1 MAFGETPTQF
11 FNDRD
16 FAVAAT
22 LTDVSAGTSSIIKGN
37 FNNESALIEV
47 GEVDVE
53 ETAPSFEC
61 AYADVSAAVEDD
73 TLLVDSVTYKI
84 VGSVIRDVTGDY
96 ATLIL
101 KDSS

>member
-1 MAFGETPTQF
+1 MAFTETLTQF

-16 FAVAAT
+16 FAVSAT
-22 LTDVSAGTSSIIKGN
+22 FTDVSAGTSSTVKGV
-37 FNNESALIEV
+37 FDNESALIEV
-47 GEVDVE
+47 GEVEID
-53 ETAPSFEC
+53 ETAPRFYC
-61 AYADVSAAVEDD
+61 AYADVSSAVEDD

-84 VGSVIRDVTGDY
+84 VGSVIRDASGNE

>member
-1 MAFGETPTQF
+1 MAFTETPTQF
-11 FNDRD
+11 YNDRD

-22 LTDVSAGTSSIIKGN
+22 LTDVSAGTTSTVKGN
-37 FNNESALIEV
+37 FDNESALVEV
-47 GEVDVE
+47 GEIDID
-53 ETAPSFEC
+53 ETAPQFEC
-61 AYADVSAAVEDD
+61 AYSDVSSAVEDD
-73 TLLVDSVTYKI
+73 TLLVGSVTYKI

>member
-1 MAFGETPTQF
+1 MAFPETLTQF

-22 LTDVSAGTSSIIKGN
+22 LTDVSASTTSTVKGN
-37 FNNESALIEV
+37 FDNASALVEI
-47 GEVDVE
+47 GEIDID
-53 ETAPSFEC
+53 ETAPQFEC
-61 AYADVSAAVEDD
+61 AYSDVSSAVEDD
-73 TLLVDSVTYKI
+73 TLAIDSVTYKI
-84 VGSVIRDVTGDY
+84 VGSVVKDVSGVE